1 MNSIISNYKIL
12 LYELKRN
19 IKLKFGNRC
28 SKYDA
33 VCPCCRVWE
42 AYEILEQLYE
52 SEVLHDKRI
61 SKEYQKKRNLIGL
74 KKRIYQTGVP
84 YEKRK

>member
-28 SKYDA
+28 SRYDA
-33 VCPCCRVWE
+33 LCPCCRAWE

-61 SKEYQKKRNLIGL
+61 SKEKKFDRFE
-74 KKRIYQTGVP
+74 KKDILDWRS
-84 YEKRK
+84 